1 MAMAI
6 GRFGRLKRYICASI
20 ARGFRGLVRAIRGG
34 GSGGGG
40 GGAGGSTRREND
52 IALEVT
58 DERDF
63 QVSDITALSRRCC
76 MHANEMLISISGQSG
91 LVVVWR
97 LLHLLCGVPTTT
109 AYIDPELASSLVF
122 CESSLSSK
130 RGHAMVNNCA
140 HFAGTIQSYFK
151 PRPFKKLT
159 PLPKKPFSRPPFH
172 SL

>member
-1 MAMAI
+1 MSLYVTGGKDEDDGEPDKMAMAI

-20 ARGFRGLVRAIRGG
+20 ARGFRSLVRAIRGD
-34 GSGGGG
+34 GSGG

-63 QVSDITALSRRCC
+63 QVSDITVLSRRC

-91 LVVVWR
+91 LVVVWWR
-97 LLHLLCGVPTTT
+97 LFHLLYGVPTTT

-122 CESSLSSK
+122 CESSRKSSK

-140 HFAGTIQSYFK
+140 HLAGTIQSYFK
-151 PRPFKKLT
+151 RRPIK
-159 PLPKKPFSRPPFH
+159 
-172 SL
+172 